1 MGMEY
6 IKLVLG
12 KNWKIIL
19 VFSGVALVN
28 LIFDNWIINIIGFF
42 ANLMLI
48 GYISLTTSDAM
59 NDKVLDTA
67 DTLMGHKNV
76 SK

>member
-1 MGMEY
+1 MGMNY
-6 IKLVLG
+6 IKLILG

-19 VFSGVALVN
+19 VFSGIALIN
-28 LIFDNWIINIIGFF
+28 LIFNYWIINLIGFF

-59 NDKVLDTA
+59 NEKVLDTA
-67 DTLMGHKNV
+67 DILMGRKNDT
-76 SK
+76 K